1 MKKDLL
7 RYKDFIAEVHFS
19 TDDNLFYGKIEGIND
34 LVTFEGESVKELQK
48 GFKEAVEDY
57 LKLCAGTG
65 KKVHKSYKG
74 SFNVRMNSELHRKA
88 VRIATEEGVTLNQ
101 FVQKAVEH
109 EVKERESRY
118 GSERRYDFNNSK
130 KPDD

>member
-1 MKKDLL
+1 MKRDFL

-34 LVTFEGESVKELQK
+34 LVTFEGGSVKELQK
-48 GFKEAVEDY
+48 RFKEAVEDY
-57 LKLCAGTG
+57 LELCAGTG

-74 SFNVRMNSELHRKA
+74 SFNVRMDPKLHRKA

-118 GSERRYDFNNSK
+118 GSENLSRD
-130 KPDD
+130 